1 MFLAWREMKHSKT
14 RFALIIG
21 VMVLVSYLVFF
32 LVGLAYGL
40 AQDNRTSIDK
50 WEADGIVLTDESNTN
65 INMSMMTLEQAKKV
79 KGENVAFLGQASSV
93 VRKSG
98 TSENDDE
105 NKVNVT
111 FFGIDSKQ
119 FIMPEVIEGKAF
131 SNDDEVVA
139 DISLKEEENI
149 NIGDTLELA
158 GNDKKVKV
166 VGFTKNAKF
175 NVAPVLYTT
184 ISSYQEVRFEK
195 SDSSDAGRIS
205 AVIVRGENNS
215 VDGVDIE
222 TNDLAV
228 YPIKDYINKIPGYT
242 AQVLTFG
249 LMIGFLIVIAAV
261 VIGIFI
267 YVLTLQKSSLFGVMK
282 AQGISN
288 FYISKSVVAQ
298 TFILAVVGVGI
309 GLILTIVTGLALPA
323 AVPYTTNII
332 FLAAITTLLI
342 VVAVLGALFSVRTVV
357 KIDPLEAIG

>member
-79 KGENVAFLGQASSV
+79 KGDNVAFLGQAPSV
-93 VRKSG
+93 VRKAG
-98 TSENDDE
+98 TSKEED
-105 NKVNVT
+105 KVNVT
-111 FFGIDSKQ
+111 FFGIDSDQ
-119 FIMPEVIEGKAF
+119 FIMPEVIEGEAF
-131 SNDDEVVA
+131 VNDNEVVA

-149 NIGDTLELA
+149 NLGDTLELA
-158 GNDKKVKV
+158 GNDKEVTV
-166 VGFTKNAKF
+166 VGFTKDAKF

-184 ISSYQEVRFEK
+184 ISGYQEVRF
-195 SDSSDAGRIS
+195 DQADDSDAGRIS
-205 AVIVRGENNS
+205 AVIVRGENS
-215 VDGVDIE
+215 SIDGIDIE
-222 TNDLAV
+222 TDELAI

-267 YVLTLQKSSLFGVMK
+267 YVLTLQKTSLFGVMK

-288 FYISKSVVAQ
+288 LYISKSVVSQ
-298 TFILAVVGVGI
+298 TFILATVGVGI
-309 GLILTIVTGLALPA
+309 GLILTILTSLVLPPV
-323 AVPYTTNII
+323 VPYRTNII
-332 FLAAITTLLI
+332 FLVAITTLLI
-342 VVAVLGALFSVRTVV
+342 VIAVLGALFSVRTVV
-357 KIDPLEAIG
+357 KIDPLDAIG

>member
-21 VMVLVSYLVFF
+21 VMILVSYLVFF
-32 LVGLAYGL
+32 LVGLSYGL

-50 WEADGIVLTDESNTN
+50 WGADGIVLTDESNTN
-65 INMSMMTLEQAKKV
+65 INMSMMTLEQAKQV
-79 KGENVAFLGQASSV
+79 EGEQTAFLGQASSV
-93 VRKSG
+93 VRKAGS
-98 TSENDDE
+98 SKDE
-105 NKVNVT
+105 DKVNVT
-111 FFGIDSKQ
+111 FFGIDSEQ
-119 FIMPEVIEGKAF
+119 FIMPEVIEGERF
-131 SNDDEVVA
+131 VDDNEVVA
-139 DISLKEEENI
+139 DISLKEEDNI
-149 NIGDTLELA
+149 HIGDTLELA
-158 GNDKKVKV
+158 GKDKEVTV
-166 VGFTKNAKF
+166 VGFTDNAKF
-175 NVAPVLYTT
+175 SVGPVLYTT
-184 ISSYQEVRFEK
+184 LSGYQEVRFEK
-195 SDSSDAGRIS
+195 ADTSDAGRIS
-205 AVIVRGENNS
+205 AVIVKGENES
-215 VDGVDIE
+215 VDGVMTKTDELTI
-222 TNDLAV
+222 
-228 YPIKDYINKIPGYT
+228 YPIKDYIDKIPGYT

-249 LMIGFLIVIAAV
+249 LMISFLIVIAAV

-309 GLILTIVTGLALPA
+309 GLLLTIITGLALPA